1 MIKDNKKGITP
12 TDLKMVK
19 EKINLLYSNGE
30 IFNLTFIKGKQ
41 KKQKECKICG
51 VYSSFFRV
59 VCNEETISVNYVDL
73 LIGLVEF

>member
-12 TDLKMVK
+12 TDLAKIK
-19 EKINLLYSNGE
+19 EKINLLYNNGE
-30 IFNLTFIKGKQ
+30 IFNLTFVKGKR
-41 KKQKECKICG
+41 KKQQECKICG

-59 VCNEETISVNYVDL
+59 VSAEETISVNYVDL

>member
-12 TDLKMVK
+12 TDLAKIK

-41 KKQKECKICG
+41 KKQKECKIA
-51 VYSSFFRV
+51 VF
-59 VCNEETISVNYVDL
+59 I
-73 LIGLVEF
+73 LVFLELFAMKKP

>member
-12 TDLKMVK
+12 TDLAKIK

-30 IFNLTFIKGKQ
+30 TFNLTFIKGKQ

-59 VCNEETISVNYVDL
+59 VCNEEKISVNYVDL